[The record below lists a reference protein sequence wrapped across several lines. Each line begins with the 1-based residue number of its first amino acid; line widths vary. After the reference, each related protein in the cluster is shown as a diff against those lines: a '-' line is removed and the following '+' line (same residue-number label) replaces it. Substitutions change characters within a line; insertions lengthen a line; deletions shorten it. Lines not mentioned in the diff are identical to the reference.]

1 MRRTI
6 LLFTLMAAALL
17 VGGGVALAASVS
29 EVEPNDKRVSAQNID
44 GSFSL
49 DSDPNIGNRYINTSE
64 IVPHA
69 TVNGTGN
76 NTIDVYSFT
85 VSQAGDGVIIDVDG
99 ALVCDASCVGFDSRV
114 DLSDGSQLLDGR
126 TDSSTAWGQGGS
138 VSNADSYLEYTFQT
152 PGTYYVTVGS
162 EAFDDSL
169 RVVPEVD
176 DNGNPISY
184 QLHISLGELPY
195 YCQGLNPTIE
205 AQPGQ
210 AVKGTKGDDVIAG
223 TEGPDTING
232 RGGND
237 TICGRDGTN
246 TINGEDGED
255 SISSGSSNDSI
266 TGGVGNDSMFGGEGN
281 DQIMG
286 DRGDD
291 TLYGNGGD
299 DTLNGGVGRD
309 FIDGGDG
316 TDKCSRESDRL
327 GCELALH

>member
-17 VGGGVALAASVS
+17 VGGGVALASSIS
-29 EVEPNDKRVSAQNID
+29 EVEPNDKLVSPQNID

-49 DSDPNIGNRYINTSE
+49 DSDPNIGNLYINTSE

-76 NTIDVYSFT
+76 NTLDVYSFT

-99 ALVCDASCVGFDSRV
+99 ALVCDVPNVGFCVGFDSRV
-114 DLSDGSQLLDGR
+114 DLVDSSAQLLAAS
-126 TDSSTAWGQGGS
+126 TDSNTAWGQGGS
-138 VSNADSYLEYTFQT
+138 VSTEDSYLEYTFQT
-152 PGTYYVTVGS
+152 PGTYYVVVGG
-162 EAFDDSL
+162 EGLDGGL

-176 DNGNPISY
+176 GGGNSISY
-184 QLHISLGELPY
+184 QLHISLGELPP

-210 AVKGTKGDDVIAG
+210 AVKGTKGDDVILG

-255 SISSGSSNDSI
+255 FISSGSSNDSI
-266 TGGVGNDSMFGGEGN
+266 SGGDGNDAVFPGAGDGN
-281 DQIMG
+281 DLIMG

-291 TLYGNGGD
+291 ALNGDGGD
-299 DTLNGGVGRD
+299 DTINGVWVA
-309 FIDGGDG
+309 
-316 TDKCSRESDRL
+316 TS
-327 GCELALH
+327 